1 MSCFSSVPGKAGPN
15 PEGDCYMDTK
25 KIVEDSGKP
34 EMRPFF
40 MPNIIPSIHEG
51 KVQPHKAG
59 DEIKEAPETAWKFI
73 SPEMMPMPGTPD
85 FCEFHMDGVV

>member
-1 MSCFSSVPGKAGPN
+1 
-15 PEGDCYMDTK
+15 MDTK

-34 EMRPFF
+34 EIRPFF
-40 MPNIIPSIHEG
+40 MPSIIPSIYEE
-51 KVQPHKAG
+51 KVQPHKHG

-85 FCEFHMDGVV
+85 SDVTTQSLSTPDRRPPTSAR